1 MSRARRQQDSQS
13 TLHALARDVSRRQFL
28 GEGISLGAAALAFL
42 TQPARAAGASH
53 LAHHPARARH
63 VIYLQMLGGPS
74 QLDLFDYKPELQKRH
89 GQDVPESLFADQR
102 LAFVRGTKK
111 FLGSPYAFRQ
121 HGQCGAPV
129 CEHLPMLAGIVDE
142 LAFVKSMQTDEFNHG
157 PAWNMLTTG
166 YATAGKPSMGAWL
179 NYGLGNAQADLP
191 DFVVL
196 VPGMRNSG
204 GKGMWGAGFLPARHQ
219 GVELRTHGE
228 TVPFLSNPAG
238 VDAAARR
245 NTIGA
250 VVELNRQRLAA
261 SDDPQIAASMASYE
275 LAYQMQMSVPDLMS
289 LDDEPQH
296 VLDSYGTATA
306 KGDFARSC
314 LLARRLV
321 ERGVRFVQICYEG
334 ETMQAI
340 WDSHGDTR
348 RASLEEGLPM
358 LCRQIDRPAAAL
370 IGDLKQRGLLDETL
384 VIWGGE
390 FGRTPMNEDRPA
402 RKRASPGATTG
413 HKPARCFWPAAECG
427 PA

>member
-196 VPGMRNSG
+196 VPGMAQLGGQGDVGRRFSAGPASG
-204 GKGMWGAGFLPARHQ
+204 SRTAHARRDRSVFVEPGGRRRGGPARHDRGGGRAQ
-219 GVELRTHGE
+219 
-228 TVPFLSNPAG
+228 PP
-238 VDAAARR
+238 
-245 NTIGA
+245 
-250 VVELNRQRLAA
+250 AA
-261 SDDPQIAASMASYE
+261 SC
-275 LAYQMQMSVPDLMS
+275 V
-289 LDDEPQH
+289 
-296 VLDSYGTATA
+296 G
-306 KGDFARSC
+306 
-314 LLARRLV
+314 
-321 ERGVRFVQICYEG
+321 
-334 ETMQAI
+334 
-340 WDSHGDTR
+340 
-348 RASLEEGLPM
+348 
-358 LCRQIDRPAAAL
+358 RPA
-370 IGDLKQRGLLDETL
+370 
-384 VIWGGE
+384 
-390 FGRTPMNEDRPA
+390 DRCQH
-402 RKRASPGATTG
+402 G
-413 HKPARCFWPAAECG
+413 FL
-427 PA
+427 